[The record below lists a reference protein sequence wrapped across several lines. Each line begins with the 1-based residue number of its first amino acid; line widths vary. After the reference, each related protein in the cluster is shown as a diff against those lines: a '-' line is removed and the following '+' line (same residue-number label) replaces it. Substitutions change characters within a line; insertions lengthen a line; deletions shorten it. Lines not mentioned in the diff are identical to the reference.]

1 MANAQRQ
8 AQLLGSSGV
17 SQVRRIPRNQI
28 RRFPDQPRSYFD
40 AKDMGDL
47 AASIEEI
54 GQQTPIVVKAITG
67 DPKHGFELVDGE
79 RRWIAC
85 GMAGVD
91 TMLAWV
97 RPVADN
103 DEQFVASV
111 VGNFGRSGHTALEIS
126 QAIDR
131 IRKSKRMQEF
141 SPGEQVARIAKI
153 FARSEPWVYSHLAI
167 LRLHPEVQ
175 VMMAPTIPEEERLS
189 HSLGVFISGLHP
201 DLQLEIAKVVVAKK
215 MNINQARVQARQMA
229 EEVGV
234 QAGTAKR
241 PYLPGDNYRS
251 LQRFVQRTQEGVN
264 LFLSP
269 SMLGAL
275 QKRDSKDLALMATE
289 LEQCTT
295 RLNEL
300 RISLMEPSP
309 AVVIDIRS
317 SNTRPSAVTPPSPP
331 LPRGQKPAPV
341 ESSKE
346 QPLELSHKILTAL
359 FYPNKNG
366 QPYVDLS
373 RRRIQEELPEI
384 LDLDVAMSKALR
396 TAKDHWRIV
405 PQGPEAKEKLIRLMH
420 RFRHNYGNYLKFD
433 EALAHARK
441 WDESTDPVSLHF
453 TT

>member
-141 SPGEQVARIAKI
+141 SPGEQVALIAKL

-167 LRLHPEVQ
+167 LRLHPDVQ
-175 VMMAPTIPEEERLS
+175 AMMAPMIPEEERLS
-189 HSLGVFISGLHP
+189 HTLGVFISSLHQ
-201 DLQLEIAKVVVAKK
+201 DLQLEIAKAVLAKK
-215 MNINQARVQARQMA
+215 MSLNCARLYARQVA
-229 EEVGV
+229 EEAGV
-234 QAGTAKR
+234 KAGSDRSR
-241 PYLPGDNYRS
+241 PGGLPSMGWRR
-251 LQRFVQRTQEGVN
+251 LQTPLKNTQEG
-264 LFLSP
+264 
-269 SMLGAL
+269 
-275 QKRDSKDLALMATE
+275 
-289 LEQCTT
+289 
-295 RLNEL
+295 
-300 RISLMEPSP
+300 
-309 AVVIDIRS
+309 
-317 SNTRPSAVTPPSPP
+317 
-331 LPRGQKPAPV
+331 
-341 ESSKE
+341 
-346 QPLELSHKILTAL
+346 LTAL
-359 FYPNKNG
+359 
-366 QPYVDLS
+366 L
-373 RRRIQEELPEI
+373 I
-384 LDLDVAMSKALR
+384 
-396 TAKDHWRIV
+396 
-405 PQGPEAKEKLIRLMH
+405 PEAQDA
-420 RFRHNYGNYLKFD
+420 LKKRD
-433 EALAHARK
+433 P
-441 WDESTDPVSLHF
+441 TDRAIMA
-453 TT
+453 